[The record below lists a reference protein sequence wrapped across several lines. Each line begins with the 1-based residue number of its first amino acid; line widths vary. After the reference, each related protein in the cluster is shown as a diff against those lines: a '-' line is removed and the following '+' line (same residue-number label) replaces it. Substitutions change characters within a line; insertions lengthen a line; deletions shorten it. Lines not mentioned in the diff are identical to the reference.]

1 MWVGCQFISKPM
13 TPNPNRILY
22 PFRRSIMNF
31 RPDPARSHRYSTKS
45 RADLDGSSQ
54 ISARS
59 RWIRPDFDPMINPRL
74 TRINPKSTR
83 PKPKN
88 LTKSPGRF
96 WVKFFFTHLIQVE
109 SGLDINLTWSDPWT
123 TLVLTVTKWCRGY
136 ESVQD
141 RYFII
146 LKINK

>member
-88 LTKSPGRF
+88 LTKSSGRF

-109 SGLDINLTWSDPWT
+109 SGLGINLTWSDPWT
-123 TLVLTVTKWCRGY
+123 TLVLTVTK
-136 ESVQD
+136 
-141 RYFII
+141 
-146 LKINK
+146 